1 MAAPRVLVT
10 EPGSDGY
17 VSSIHE
23 AMRLVS
29 DEVTNGDAALAARVA
44 DGDQAA
50 LESVFDQYAGAVKS
64 VAARVLRDEG
74 LAEDVVQET
83 FVQFWN
89 APERFRAGRGSLRT
103 FLVTIAHRRA
113 VDIVRSEVARSRR
126 EQQPPERDHFDL
138 EEQVLS
144 RSLSETVRNALEG
157 LAPGERDAIAL
168 AYFNGLS
175 YVEVARRLGEPE
187 GTVKSRIRIG
197 MKKLAVSLAGV
208 TR

>member
-1 MAAPRVLVT
+1 MLAT
-10 EPGSDGY
+10 EAESDGY
-17 VSSIHE
+17 VSSVHE
-23 AMRLVS
+23 AMRLAP
-29 DEVTNGDAALAARVA
+29 DEVTNGDAALAALVA
-44 DGDQAA
+44 DGDRAA
-50 LESVFDQYAGAVKS
+50 LERVFDQYAGAVKS

-74 LAEDVVQET
+74 LAEDVVQDT
-83 FVQFWN
+83 FIQFWN
-89 APERFRAGRGSLRT
+89 APERFQAGRGSLRT

-126 EQQPPERDHFDL
+126 EQQPPEPDHFDL
-138 EEQVLS
+138 EEQVWS
-144 RSLSETVRNALEG
+144 RSLSETVRNALDG

>member
-1 MAAPRVLVT
+1 MLTT
-10 EPGSDGY
+10 EADRGGY
-17 VSSIHE
+17 VSSVHE
-23 AMRLVS
+23 AMRLS
-29 DEVTNGDAALAARVA
+29 DEVTNGDAALAALVA

-89 APERFRAGRGSLRT
+89 APERFEASRGSLRA

-126 EQQPPERDHFDL
+126 EQQPPDPDHFDL
-138 EEQVLS
+138 EEQVWS
-144 RSLSETVRNALEG
+144 RSLSETVRNALDG

-168 AYFNGLS
+168 AYLNGLS

-187 GTVKSRIRIG
+187 GTVKSRIRMG

-208 TR
+208 PR